1 MADRS
6 GYIGRAPGDSSVT
19 IARQHYNPTGVQTDF
34 TFNSGYTVG
43 LIDAY
48 LNGVKLIEGNDYT
61 ASDGSTVG
69 LTTAAIALDTLELVA
84 YKAFNLGFVNS
95 SVADFTVGTD
105 LTVNGNAT
113 IEGNTTF
120 NGTVTGATVGVS
132 SAGTSIGNAK
142 TLNFVG
148 TGNTFA
154 VDGDSVNISIAGG
167 GGGGLGTALSEVKTE
182 PGSQIFTTPRN
193 TTISAGSSLFID
205 VSAGDGGI
213 AFTKL
218 GRIHVAVGA
227 TLHVG
232 SGSTLAMDVLNLFI

>member
-6 GYIGRAPGDSSVT
+6 GYIGRAPSDSSVT

-69 LTTAAIALDTLELVA
+69 LTTAAISLDTLELVA

-95 SVADFTVGTD
+95 SVADFNVGTD
-105 LTVNGNAT
+105 LVVNGNA
-113 IEGNTTF
+113 TF

-142 TLNFVG
+142 TLNFIG
-148 TGNTFA
+148 LGNTFA
-154 VDGDSVNISIAGG
+154 VEGDAVNISIAGG
-167 GGGGLGTALSEVKTE
+167 GGGGLGTALSDVKTD
-182 PGSQIFTTPRN
+182 PGNQFYTTPRN
-193 TTISAGSSLFID
+193 ITIATGTTFFAEA
-205 VSAGDGGI
+205 SAGDGGVV
-213 AFTKL
+213 FSKL
-218 GRIHVAVGA
+218 GRIHVATGA
-227 TLHVG
+227 TVHVG
-232 SGSTLAMDVLNLFI
+232 SGTTLALDVLRIFE

>member
-6 GYIGRAPGDSSVT
+6 GYIGRAPSDSSVT

-69 LTTAAIALDTLELVA
+69 LTTAAISLDTLELVA

-95 SVADFTVGTD
+95 SVADFNVGTD
-105 LTVNGNAT
+105 LVVNGNA
-113 IEGNTTF
+113 TF

-142 TLNFVG
+142 SLNFIG
-148 TGNTFA
+148 LGNTFA
-154 VDGDSVNISIAGG
+154 VEGDTVNISIAGG
-167 GGGGLGTALSEVKTE
+167 GGGGLGTALSEVKAE

-193 TTISAGSSLFID
+193 ATISAGSSLFID
-205 VSAGDGGI
+205 VSAGDGGV

-218 GRIHVAVGA
+218 GRIHVAAGA

-232 SGSTLAMDVLNLFI
+232 SGSTLAMDVLNLFL

>member
-1 MADRS
+1 MADRN

-48 LNGVKLIEGNDYT
+48 LNGVKLIEANDYT

-69 LTTAAIALDTLELVA
+69 LTTAAISGDTLELVA

-95 SVADFTVGTD
+95 SVADFSVGAN
-105 LTVNGNAT
+105 LTVAGNA
-113 IEGNTTF
+113 TF

-142 TLNFVG
+142 TLNFIG
-148 TGNTFA
+148 LGNTFA
-154 VDGDSVNISIAGG
+154 VEGDAVNISIAGG
-167 GGGGLGTALSEVKTE
+167 GGGGLGTALSEVKSE

-193 TTISAGSSLFID
+193 TTIAAGSSLYID
-205 VSAGDGGI
+205 VSAGDGGV

-218 GRIHVAVGA
+218 GRIHVAAGA

-232 SGSTLAMDVLNLFI
+232 SGSTLAMDVLNLFL

>member
-6 GYIGRAPGDSSVT
+6 GYIGRAPSDSSVT

-69 LTTAAIALDTLELVA
+69 LTTAAISLDTLELVA

-105 LTVNGNAT
+105 LVVNGNA
-113 IEGNTTF
+113 TF
-120 NGTVTGATVGVS
+120 NGTVTGATVGIT
-132 SAGTSIGNAK
+132 SAGYNVGTAK
-142 TLNFVG
+142 SLNFIG
-148 TGNTFA
+148 LGNTFA
-154 VDGDSVNISIAGG
+154 VEGDTVNISIAGG
-167 GGGGLGTALSEVKTE
+167 GGGGLGTALSEVKSE

-193 TTISAGSSLFID
+193 TTISAGSSLYID
-205 VSAGDGGI
+205 VSAGDGGV

-218 GRIHVAVGA
+218 GRIHVAAGA

-232 SGSTLAMDVLNLFI
+232 SGSTLAMDVLNLFL

>member
-6 GYIGRAPGDSSVT
+6 GYIGRAPSDSSVT

-69 LTTAAIALDTLELVA
+69 LTTAAISLDTLELVA

-95 SVADFTVGTD
+95 SVADFNVGTD
-105 LTVNGNAT
+105 LVVNGNA
-113 IEGNTTF
+113 TF

-142 TLNFVG
+142 TLNFIG
-148 TGNTFA
+148 LGNTFA
-154 VDGDSVNISIAGG
+154 VEGDNVNISIAGG
-167 GGGGLGTALSEVKTE
+167 GGGGLGTALSDVKTD
-182 PGSQIFTTPRN
+182 PGNQFYTTPRN
-193 TTISAGSSLFID
+193 VTIATGTTFFAEA
-205 VSAGDGGI
+205 SAGDGGVV
-213 AFTKL
+213 FSKL
-218 GRIHVAVGA
+218 GKIHVATGA
-227 TLHVG
+227 TVHIG
-232 SGSTLAMDVLNLFI
+232 SGTTLALDVLNIF

>member
-1 MADRS
+1 MADRN

-69 LTTAAIALDTLELVA
+69 LTTAAISLDTLELVA

-95 SVADFTVGTD
+95 SVADFNVGAN
-105 LTVNGNAT
+105 LTVAGNA
-113 IEGNTTF
+113 TF

-142 TLNFVG
+142 TLNFIG
-148 TGNTFA
+148 LGNTFA
-154 VDGDSVNISIAGG
+154 VEGDNVNISIAGG
-167 GGGGLGTALSEVKTE
+167 GGGGLGTALSDVKTD
-182 PGSQIFTTPRN
+182 PGNQFYTTPRN
-193 TTISAGSSLFID
+193 VTIAAGTTFFAEAS
-205 VSAGDGGI
+205 VGDGGVV
-213 AFTKL
+213 FSKL
-218 GRIHVAVGA
+218 GRIHVATGA
-227 TLHVG
+227 TVHVG
-232 SGSTLAMDVLNLFI
+232 SGTTLALDVLRIFE

>member
-6 GYIGRAPGDSSVT
+6 GYIGRAPSDSSVT

-69 LTTAAIALDTLELVA
+69 LTTAAISLDTLELVA

-105 LTVNGNAT
+105 LVVNGNA
-113 IEGNTTF
+113 TF

-142 TLNFVG
+142 SLNFIG
-148 TGNTFA
+148 LGNTFA
-154 VDGDSVNISIAGG
+154 VEGDTVNISIAGG
-167 GGGGLGTALSEVKTE
+167 GGGGLGTALSEVKTD
-182 PGSQIFTTPRN
+182 PGNQFYTTPRN
-193 TTISAGSSLFID
+193 VTIATGTTFFAEA
-205 VSAGDGGI
+205 SAGDGGVV
-213 AFTKL
+213 FSKL
-218 GRIHVAVGA
+218 GRIHVATGA
-227 TLHVG
+227 TVHVG
-232 SGSTLAMDVLNLFI
+232 SGTTLALDVLNLFL

>member
-6 GYIGRAPGDSSVT
+6 GYIGRAPSDSSVT

-95 SVADFTVGTD
+95 SVADFTVGAD
-105 LTVNGNAT
+105 LVVNGNA
-113 IEGNTTF
+113 TF

-154 VDGDSVNISIAGG
+154 VEGDTVNISIAGG
-167 GGGGLGTALSEVKTE
+167 GGGGLGTALSDDKTD
-182 PGSQIFTTPRN
+182 PGNQFYTTPRN
-193 TTISAGSSLFID
+193 ITIATGTTFFAEA
-205 VSAGDGGI
+205 SAGDGGVV
-213 AFTKL
+213 FSKL
-218 GRIHVAVGA
+218 GRIHVATGA
-227 TLHVG
+227 TVHVG
-232 SGSTLAMDVLNLFI
+232 SGTTLALDVLNLFI

>member
-19 IARQHYNPTGVQTDF
+19 IARQHYNPTGVQTNF

-69 LTTAAIALDTLELVA
+69 LTTAAISLDTLELVA

-113 IEGNTTF
+113 ITGNTTF

-182 PGSQIFTTPRN
+182 PGAQIFTTPRN

-205 VSAGDGGI
+205 VSAGDGGV

-232 SGSTLAMDVLNLFI
+232 SGSTLAMDILNLFT

>member
-6 GYIGRAPGDSSVT
+6 GYIGRAPSDSSIT

-69 LTTAAIALDTLELVA
+69 LTTAAISLDTLELVA

-95 SVADFTVGTD
+95 SVADFNVGTD
-105 LTVNGNAT
+105 LVVNGNA
-113 IEGNTTF
+113 TF

-142 TLNFVG
+142 TLNFIG
-148 TGNTFA
+148 LGNTFA
-154 VDGDSVNISIAGG
+154 VDGDTVNISIAGG
-167 GGGGLGTALSEVKTE
+167 GGGGLGTALSDVKTE
-182 PGSQIFTTPRN
+182 PGAQIFTTPRN

-205 VSAGDGGI
+205 VSAGDGGV

-232 SGSTLAMDVLNLFI
+232 SGSTLAMDVLRIFE

>member
-6 GYIGRAPGDSSVT
+6 GYIGRAPSDSSVT

-69 LTTAAIALDTLELVA
+69 LTTAAISLDTLELVA

-95 SVADFTVGTD
+95 SVADFNVGAN
-105 LTVNGNAT
+105 LTVAGNA
-113 IEGNTTF
+113 TF

-142 TLNFVG
+142 TLNFIG
-148 TGNTFA
+148 LGNTFA
-154 VDGDSVNISIAGG
+154 VEGDAVNISIAGG
-167 GGGGLGTALSEVKTE
+167 GGGGLGTALSEVKSD

-193 TTISAGSSLFID
+193 TTISAGSSLYID

-218 GRIHVAVGA
+218 GRIHVAAGA

-232 SGSTLAMDVLNLFI
+232 SGSTLAMDVLNLFL

>member
-1 MADRS
+1 MADRN

-105 LTVNGNAT
+105 LVVNGNA
-113 IEGNTTF
+113 TF

-167 GGGGLGTALSEVKTE
+167 GGGGLGTALSEVKSE

-193 TTISAGSSLFID
+193 TTIGAGTSLFID

-227 TLHVG
+227 TLHIG
-232 SGSTLAMDVLNLFI
+232 AGSTLAMDVLNLFI

>member
-6 GYIGRAPGDSSVT
+6 GYIGRAPSDSSVT

-69 LTTAAIALDTLELVA
+69 LTTAAISLDTLELVA

-95 SVADFTVGTD
+95 SVADFNVGTD
-105 LTVNGNAT
+105 LVVNGNA
-113 IEGNTTF
+113 TF
-120 NGTVTGATVGVS
+120 NGTVTGATVGVN
-132 SAGTSIGNAK
+132 SAGTGIGNAK

-154 VDGDSVNISIAGG
+154 VDGDTVNISIAGG
-167 GGGGLGTALSEVKTE
+167 GGGGLGTALSQVKTE

-193 TTISAGSSLFID
+193 TTISAGSSLYID

-218 GRIHVAVGA
+218 GRIHVAAGA

-232 SGSTLAMDVLNLFI
+232 SGSTLAMDVLNLFL

>member
-6 GYIGRAPGDSSVT
+6 GYIGRAPSDSSVT

-69 LTTAAIALDTLELVA
+69 LTTAAISLDTLELVA

-95 SVADFTVGTD
+95 SVADFNVGTD
-105 LTVNGNAT
+105 LVVNGNA
-113 IEGNTTF
+113 TF

-142 TLNFVG
+142 TLNFIG
-148 TGNTFA
+148 LGNTFA
-154 VDGDSVNISIAGG
+154 VEGDNVNISIAGG
-167 GGGGLGTALSEVKTE
+167 GGGGLGTALSEVKSE

-193 TTISAGSSLFID
+193 ASISAGSSLFID

-218 GRIHVAVGA
+218 GRIHVAAGA

-232 SGSTLAMDVLNLFI
+232 SGSTLAMDVLNLFL

>member
-6 GYIGRAPGDSSVT
+6 GYIGRAPSDSSVT

-69 LTTAAIALDTLELVA
+69 LTTAAISLDTLELVA
-84 YKAFNLGFVNS
+84 YKAFNLGFVDS
-95 SVADFTVGTD
+95 SVADFNVGAN
-105 LTVNGNAT
+105 LTVAGNA
-113 IEGNTTF
+113 TF
-120 NGTVTGATVGVS
+120 NGTVTGATVGIT
-132 SAGTSIGNAK
+132 SAGYNVGTAK
-142 TLNFVG
+142 SLNFIG
-148 TGNTFA
+148 LGNTFA
-154 VDGDSVNISIAGG
+154 VEGDAVNISIAGG
-167 GGGGLGTALSEVKTE
+167 GGGGLGTALSQVKTE
-182 PGSQIFTTPRN
+182 PASQIFTTPRN
-193 TTISAGSSLFID
+193 ATISAGSSLYID
-205 VSAGDGGI
+205 VSAGDGGV

-218 GRIHVAVGA
+218 GRIHVAAGA

-232 SGSTLAMDVLNLFI
+232 SGSTLAMDVLNLFL

>member
-6 GYIGRAPGDSSVT
+6 GYIGRAPSDSSVT

-69 LTTAAIALDTLELVA
+69 LTTAAISLDTLELVA

-95 SVADFTVGTD
+95 SVADFNVGTD
-105 LTVNGNAT
+105 LVVNGNA
-113 IEGNTTF
+113 TF

-154 VDGDSVNISIAGG
+154 VEGDTVNISIAGG
-167 GGGGLGTALSEVKTE
+167 GGGGLGTALSEVKTD
-182 PGSQIFTTPRN
+182 PGNQFYTTPRN
-193 TTISAGSSLFID
+193 VTIATGTTFFAEA
-205 VSAGDGGI
+205 SAGDGGVV
-213 AFTKL
+213 FSKL
-218 GRIHVAVGA
+218 GRIHVATGA
-227 TLHVG
+227 TVHVG
-232 SGSTLAMDVLNLFI
+232 SGTTLALDVLNIF

>member
-6 GYIGRAPGDSSVT
+6 GYIGRAPSDSSVT

-69 LTTAAIALDTLELVA
+69 LTTAAISLDTLELVA

-105 LTVNGNAT
+105 LVVNGNA
-113 IEGNTTF
+113 TF
-120 NGTVTGATVGVS
+120 NGTVTGATVGIT
-132 SAGTSIGNAK
+132 SAGYNVGTAK
-142 TLNFVG
+142 SLNFIG
-148 TGNTFA
+148 LGNTFA
-154 VDGDSVNISIAGG
+154 VEGDTVNISIAGG
-167 GGGGLGTALSEVKTE
+167 GGGGLGTALSEVKTD
-182 PGSQIFTTPRN
+182 PGNQFYTTPRN
-193 TTISAGSSLFID
+193 VTIATGTTFFAEA
-205 VSAGDGGI
+205 SAGDGGVV
-213 AFTKL
+213 FSKL
-218 GRIHVAVGA
+218 GRIHVATGA
-227 TLHVG
+227 TVHIG
-232 SGSTLAMDVLNLFI
+232 SGTTLAMDVLNLFL

>member
-6 GYIGRAPGDSSVT
+6 GYIGRAPSDSSVT

-69 LTTAAIALDTLELVA
+69 LTTAAISLDTLELVA

-105 LTVNGNAT
+105 LVVNGNA
-113 IEGNTTF
+113 TF

-142 TLNFVG
+142 TLNFIG
-148 TGNTFA
+148 LGNTFA
-154 VDGDSVNISIAGG
+154 VEGDAVNISIAGG
-167 GGGGLGTALSEVKTE
+167 GGGGLGTALSDVKTD
-182 PGSQIFTTPRN
+182 PGNQFYTTPRN
-193 TTISAGSSLFID
+193 VTIATGTTFFAEA
-205 VSAGDGGI
+205 SAGDGGVV
-213 AFTKL
+213 FSKL
-218 GRIHVAVGA
+218 GKIHVATGA
-227 TLHVG
+227 TVHIG
-232 SGSTLAMDVLNLFI
+232 SGTTLALDVLNIF

>member
-6 GYIGRAPGDSSVT
+6 GYIGRAPSDSSVT

-69 LTTAAIALDTLELVA
+69 LTTAAISLDTLELVA

-95 SVADFTVGTD
+95 SVADFNVGAN
-105 LTVNGNAT
+105 LTVAGNA
-113 IEGNTTF
+113 TF

-142 TLNFVG
+142 TLNFIG
-148 TGNTFA
+148 LGNTFA
-154 VDGDSVNISIAGG
+154 VEGDAVNISIAGG
-167 GGGGLGTALSEVKTE
+167 GGGGLGTALSDVKTD
-182 PGSQIFTTPRN
+182 PGNQFYTTPRN
-193 TTISAGSSLFID
+193 VTIAAGTTFFAEA
-205 VSAGDGGI
+205 SAGDGGI
-213 AFTKL
+213 VFSKL
-218 GRIHVAVGA
+218 GRIHVATGA
-227 TLHVG
+227 TVHVG
-232 SGSTLAMDVLNLFI
+232 SGTTLALDVLRIFE

>member
-6 GYIGRAPGDSSVT
+6 GYIGRAPSDSSVT

-69 LTTAAIALDTLELVA
+69 LTTAAISLDTLELVA

-95 SVADFTVGTD
+95 SVADFNVGAN
-105 LTVNGNAT
+105 LTVAGNA
-113 IEGNTTF
+113 TF

-142 TLNFVG
+142 TLNFIG
-148 TGNTFA
+148 LGNTFA
-154 VDGDSVNISIAGG
+154 VEGDNVNISIAGG
-167 GGGGLGTALSEVKTE
+167 GGGGLGTALSEVKSE

-193 TTISAGSSLFID
+193 ATISAGSSLYID
-205 VSAGDGGI
+205 VSAGDGGV

-218 GRIHVAVGA
+218 GRIHVAAGA

-232 SGSTLAMDVLNLFI
+232 SGSTLAMDVLNLFL

>member
-6 GYIGRAPGDSSVT
+6 GYIGRAPSDSSVT

-69 LTTAAIALDTLELVA
+69 LTTAAISLDTLELVA

-105 LTVNGNAT
+105 LVVNGNA
-113 IEGNTTF
+113 TF

-142 TLNFVG
+142 SLNFIG
-148 TGNTFA
+148 LGNTFA
-154 VDGDSVNISIAGG
+154 VEGDTVNISIAGG
-167 GGGGLGTALSEVKTE
+167 GGGGLGTALSDVKTD
-182 PGSQIFTTPRN
+182 PGNQFYTTPRN
-193 TTISAGSSLFID
+193 VTIATGTTFFAEA
-205 VSAGDGGI
+205 SAGDGGVV
-213 AFTKL
+213 FSKL
-218 GRIHVAVGA
+218 GKIHVATGA
-227 TLHVG
+227 TVHIG
-232 SGSTLAMDVLNLFI
+232 SGTTLALDVLRIFE

>member
-6 GYIGRAPGDSSVT
+6 GYIGRAPSDSSVT

-69 LTTAAIALDTLELVA
+69 LTTAAISGDTLELVA

-105 LTVNGNAT
+105 LVVNGNA
-113 IEGNTTF
+113 TF

-132 SAGTSIGNAK
+132 SAGTSTVSYTHL
-142 TLNFVG
+142 TLP
-148 TGNTFA
+148 TS
-154 VDGDSVNISIAGG
+154 D
-167 GGGGLGTALSEVKTE
+167 
-182 PGSQIFTTPRN
+182 QQ
-193 TTISAGSSLFID
+193 
-205 VSAGDGGI
+205 
-213 AFTKL
+213 
-218 GRIHVAVGA
+218 
-227 TLHVG
+227 
-232 SGSTLAMDVLNLFI
+232 

>member
-6 GYIGRAPGDSSVT
+6 GYIGRAPSDSSVT

-69 LTTAAIALDTLELVA
+69 LTTAAILLDTLELVA

-95 SVADFTVGTD
+95 SVADFSVGAN
-105 LTVNGNAT
+105 LTVAGNA
-113 IEGNTTF
+113 TF

-142 TLNFVG
+142 TLNFIG
-148 TGNTFA
+148 LGNTFA
-154 VDGDSVNISIAGG
+154 VEGDAVNISIAGG
-167 GGGGLGTALSEVKTE
+167 GGGGLGTALSEVKSE

-193 TTISAGSSLFID
+193 TTISAGSSLYID

-218 GRIHVAVGA
+218 GRIHVAAGA

-232 SGSTLAMDVLNLFI
+232 SGSTLAMDVLNLFL

>member
-1 MADRS
+1 MADRN

-48 LNGVKLIEGNDYT
+48 LNGVKLIEANDYT

-69 LTTAAIALDTLELVA
+69 LTTAAISGDTLELVA

-95 SVADFTVGTD
+95 SVADFNVGAN
-105 LTVNGNAT
+105 LTVAGNA
-113 IEGNTTF
+113 TF

-142 TLNFVG
+142 TLNFIG
-148 TGNTFA
+148 LGNTFA
-154 VDGDSVNISIAGG
+154 VEGDNVNISIAGG
-167 GGGGLGTALSEVKTE
+167 GGGGLGTALSDVKTD
-182 PGSQIFTTPRN
+182 PGNQFYTTPRN
-193 TTISAGSSLFID
+193 ITIATGTTFFAEAS
-205 VSAGDGGI
+205 VGDGGVV
-213 AFTKL
+213 FSKL
-218 GRIHVAVGA
+218 GRIHVATGA
-227 TLHVG
+227 TVHVG
-232 SGSTLAMDVLNLFI
+232 SGTTLALDVLRIFE

>member
-6 GYIGRAPGDSSVT
+6 GYIGRAPSDSSVT

-69 LTTAAIALDTLELVA
+69 LTTAAISLDTLELVA

-95 SVADFTVGTD
+95 SVADFNVGTD
-105 LTVNGNAT
+105 LVVNGNA
-113 IEGNTTF
+113 TF
-120 NGTVTGATVGVS
+120 NGTVTGATVGIT
-132 SAGTSIGNAK
+132 SAGYNVGTAK
-142 TLNFVG
+142 SLNFIG
-148 TGNTFA
+148 LGNTFA
-154 VDGDSVNISIAGG
+154 VEGDTVNISIAGG
-167 GGGGLGTALSEVKTE
+167 GGGGLGTALSEVKAE

-193 TTISAGSSLFID
+193 ATISAGSSLYID
-205 VSAGDGGI
+205 VSAGDGGV

-218 GRIHVAVGA
+218 GRIHVAAGA

-232 SGSTLAMDVLNLFI
+232 SGSTLAMDVLNLFL

>member
-6 GYIGRAPGDSSVT
+6 GYIGRAPSDSSVT

-69 LTTAAIALDTLELVA
+69 LTTAAISLDTLELVA
-84 YKAFNLGFVNS
+84 YKAFNLGFVDS
-95 SVADFTVGTD
+95 SVADFNVGAN
-105 LTVNGNAT
+105 LTVAGNA
-113 IEGNTTF
+113 TF

-154 VDGDSVNISIAGG
+154 VEGDAVNISIAGG
-167 GGGGLGTALSEVKTE
+167 GGGGLGTALSDVKTE
-182 PGSQIFTTPRN
+182 PGAQIFTTPRN

-205 VSAGDGGI
+205 VSAGDGGV

-218 GRIHVAVGA
+218 GRIHVAAGA

>member
-6 GYIGRAPGDSSVT
+6 GYIGRAPSDSSVT

-69 LTTAAIALDTLELVA
+69 LTTAAISLDTLELVA

-95 SVADFTVGTD
+95 SVADFNVGAN
-105 LTVNGNAT
+105 LTVAGNA
-113 IEGNTTF
+113 TF

-142 TLNFVG
+142 TLNFIG
-148 TGNTFA
+148 LGNTFA
-154 VDGDSVNISIAGG
+154 VEGDNVNISIAGG
-167 GGGGLGTALSEVKTE
+167 GGGGLGTALSEVKTD
-182 PGSQIFTTPRN
+182 PGNQFYTTPRN
-193 TTISAGSSLFID
+193 VTIAAGTTFFAEAS
-205 VSAGDGGI
+205 VGDGGVV
-213 AFTKL
+213 FSKL
-218 GRIHVAVGA
+218 GRIHVATGA

-232 SGSTLAMDVLNLFI
+232 SGTTLAMDVLNLFL

>member
-1 MADRS
+1 MADRN

-48 LNGVKLIEGNDYT
+48 LNGVKLIEANDYT

-69 LTTAAIALDTLELVA
+69 LTTAAIAGDTLELVA

-95 SVADFTVGTD
+95 SVADFNVGAN
-105 LTVNGNAT
+105 LTVAGNA
-113 IEGNTTF
+113 TF

-142 TLNFVG
+142 TLNFIG
-148 TGNTFA
+148 LGNTFA
-154 VDGDSVNISIAGG
+154 VEGDNVNISIAGG
-167 GGGGLGTALSEVKTE
+167 GGGGLGTALSEVKSE

-193 TTISAGSSLFID
+193 ATISAGSSLYID
-205 VSAGDGGI
+205 VSAGDGGV

-218 GRIHVAVGA
+218 GRIHVAAGA

-232 SGSTLAMDVLNLFI
+232 SGSTLAMDVLNLFL